1 MWAEAYDCAIV
12 LIGHM
17 NKREG
22 SKDLYRGLGSIDI
35 VAAARSVLQVER
47 DPDDPDVR
55 IVTQIKN
62 SLESIG
68 GSFRFE
74 IRPHTGFRWISTSG
88 NPVPPK
94 VKEDLNWTDQLKD
107 FKTKQEEAAFI
118 LTRLLKER
126 DVASKEIFL
135 ILSER
140 GIAEK
145 TARHVKE
152 EMGIKAYRKNRR
164 WFWTLRKD
172 IKEENDSMGEPR
184 DEQ

>member
-1 MWAEAYDCAIV
+1 M
-12 LIGHM
+12 
-17 NKREG
+17 
-22 SKDLYRGLGSIDI
+22 
-35 VAAARSVLQVER
+35 Q
-47 DPDDPDVR
+47 
-55 IVTQIKN
+55 
-62 SLESIG
+62 
-68 GSFRFE
+68 
-74 IRPHTGFRWISTSG
+74 
-88 NPVPPK
+88 
-94 VKEDLNWTDQLKD
+94 D

-118 LTRLLKER
+118 LARLLKER

-172 IKEENDSMGEPR
+172 GIEDGASVGHIP
-184 DEQ
+184 DEG